1 MDINPQVR
9 DEISSFPRHGFN
21 KLSEKLRCVISFGT
35 LSMSLLMGLTIL
47 TAAVLLQQQARAQG
61 ITTGSISGAVADA
74 TGAMIPGAT
83 ITATAKATNV
93 SLTTTSGG
101 DGGFSFKDVP
111 IGTYTLV
118 ITENGFAG
126 LTLNNIE
133 VASSREQA
141 LGIQKLSPGSEVAV
155 VEVSA
160 AQNILETSQAQ
171 VTTNFDSEQLTNL
184 PTAGGFD
191 ELALL
196 IPGVV
201 DTHVDNFSNS
211 NGANFS
217 VNGER
222 GRANN
227 FEIDGQANNDPTI
240 SGPQVFFGNDEALA
254 EIQVITNSFSAQ
266 YGRNAGSVVN
276 YITKS
281 GTNAIHGA
289 AIYKYSGDFTS
300 SLAQG
305 VSKGEQF
312 GFCGPGQTS
321 AADGCA
327 AAVVPR
333 YVDNFYGGT
342 LGGPILKNRLFAFG
356 STYWDRETEYG
367 ALTTSNGALF
377 PTTAGLTQLASAYSN
392 NPSVA
397 ILQQLNPF
405 AVTVG
410 NPRQIGPIIYETIPG
425 AGSVP
430 FVQFGRQVPFLSSD
444 QEDLGRIDWQ
454 ATPKDRVY
462 LRYYYQS
469 FPTAPDGAT
478 ANGGYYNVADVTH
491 SVGADE
497 THTFGPHWVD
507 QLRYSFQ
514 QSTLAFD
521 GGGFPSCTITSFA
534 SCPSNFSPVTLP
546 DGSTLSGLGNPDND
560 PAGRVVKI
568 GQLQN
573 NANWTVGHHGITFGG
588 ELLYQNAPNVFLP
601 GVMGIFSYDT
611 LTDFIAGG
619 CPNGACSVVVVKGD
633 PSIPFR
639 EKDLGLYFQ
648 DDWKVSPSLTL
659 NLGLRW
665 EFFGQPIN
673 YFHNQSVAT
682 QTGNDHLWSTSLPLS
697 ETTVPAINNY
707 YKNFEP
713 RIGFAYNPEFNKK
726 LVIRGAYAINVDPEF
741 QNIGLN
747 VAGSAPSVALGL
759 LTCGMGTFNCIP
771 TGGATF
777 ATVQQQLA
785 PQLPTGGNPARDS
798 EDVAPTNFRNPLGQT
813 YTLGVQYQLHN
824 AAVLELRY
832 VGNHTSRQFQSLDA
846 NPYLA
851 TVAAAFPNVVNPSSL
866 CSAANS
872 TLGGADVGFQHCG
885 NISEVEVENTAFSQY
900 QSLQTNLTTR
910 SFHGIS
916 ANFAYTWSHN
926 IDNTSEIYSTGSGG
940 NTIAFAQNPLNTNL
954 GERGNSALDFPN
966 TASISFTYK
975 LPDLHRGN
983 ALRSRLT
990 DGWQANTIW
999 IYDDGQL
1006 YTDFQGI
1013 SNGSP
1018 QINPDDV
1025 RTYESYSDIPF
1036 NESFLG
1042 VDVARPILSNPKAPV
1057 GTLGIYTDTTITP
1070 ATATTPAV
1078 FSAPTLEDYKTGAIV
1093 SPSAVHFIANNQL
1106 AANLLNN
1113 PYPGSARNILRG
1125 DSFNNVDFSVFK
1137 NTKISER
1144 VTFHLEVDAYNVLNR
1159 AYFPAAGNTLNDY
1172 ANPGGSNFNNF
1183 YYSQATGASLVTP
1196 GTGLRNLLFVGKLLF

>member
-1 MDINPQVR
+1 MGIHSIIHHRGDPSQR
-9 DEISSFPRHGFN
+9 RGFS
-21 KLSEKLRCVISFGT
+21 KQSEMRCCLIPPCI
-35 LSMSLLMGLTIL
+35 LSMSVVLALTLLASMMF
-47 TAAVLLQQQARAQG
+47 LQQEIHAQG
-61 ITTGSISGAVADA
+61 ITTGSISGTVTDT
-74 TGAMIPGAT
+74 TGAVIAGAS

-93 SLTTTSGG
+93 ALTTTSGS
-101 DGGFSFKDVP
+101 DGSFSFRDVP

-118 ITENGFAG
+118 ITESGFAG

-141 LGIQKLSPGSEVAV
+141 LGVQKLSPGTAEAV
-155 VEVSA
+155 VEVSG

-171 VTTNFDSEQLTNL
+171 VTTTFDSEQLTNL

-227 FEIDGQANNDPTI
+227 FEIDGQANNDTTI
-240 SGPQVFFGNDEALA
+240 TGPQVFFGNDEALA
-254 EIQVITNSFSAQ
+254 EVQIITNSFSAQ

-281 GTNAIHGA
+281 GTNAFHGS

-312 GFCGPGQTS
+312 GFCGPGQTP
-321 AADGCA
+321 AADGCSP
-327 AAVVPR
+327 AVVPR

-342 LGGPILKNRLFAFG
+342 LGGPILKGKLFAFG
-356 STYWDRETEYG
+356 STYWDRETEFG
-367 ALTTSNGALF
+367 ALVTSAGQLF
-377 PTTAGLTQLASAYSN
+377 PTTAGLAQLVAAYPN

-397 ILQQLNPF
+397 ILQQLNPYS
-405 AVTVG
+405 VTAG
-410 NPRQIGPIIYETIPG
+410 NPRQIGPITYETIPG
-425 AGSVP
+425 AGLVP
-430 FVQFGRQVPFLSSD
+430 FAQFGRQVPFLSTD
-444 QEDLGRIDWQ
+444 EENLGRIDWQ
-454 ATPKDRVY
+454 ATPKDRIY
-462 LRYYYQS
+462 LRYFYQS
-469 FPTAPDGAT
+469 FPTSPDGAT
-478 ANGGYYNVADVTH
+478 ANGGYTNVTGISH

-514 QSTLAFD
+514 QSTIAFE
-521 GGGFPSCTITSFA
+521 GGGFPNCTIIAFNA
-534 SCPSNFSPVTLP
+534 CPTDVNPLTLP
-546 DGSTLSGLGNPDND
+546 DGSTLSGLGLPIGD
-560 PAGRVVKI
+560 PTGRVVKV
-568 GQLQN
+568 GQVQN

-588 ELLYQNAPNVFLP
+588 ELLYEHAPNVFLP
-601 GVMGIFSYDT
+601 GVQGVFTYDT
-611 LTDFIAGG
+611 LSDFIAGG
-619 CPNGACSVVVVKGD
+619 CPNGACSVEVAKGN
-633 PSIPFR
+633 PTIPFK
-639 EKDLGLYFQ
+639 ENDFGIYFQ
-648 DDWKVSPSLTL
+648 DDWQLKPGLTL

-673 YFHNQSVAT
+673 YFHSQSVAS
-682 QTGNDHLWSTSLPLS
+682 QTGANPFWSTSLPLS
-697 ETTVPAINNY
+697 ETTVPSIANY
-707 YKNFEP
+707 YKNIEP
-713 RIGFAYNPEFNKK
+713 RVGFAYNPEFSKK

-747 VAGSAPSVALGL
+747 LAGSAPSVALGAI
-759 LTCGMGTFNCIP
+759 TCNAGSTNCIP

-777 ATVQQQLA
+777 VTVQQQLA
-785 PQLPTGGNPARDS
+785 PQLPTGGSPGLDT
-798 EDVAPTNFRNPLGQT
+798 EVTVPTNFRNPMGQT
-813 YTLGVQYQLHN
+813 YTLGMQYQLHN
-824 AAVLELRY
+824 AAVVELRY
-832 VGNHTSRQFQSLDA
+832 VGNHTSQQFQSLNA

-851 TVAAAFPNVVNPSSL
+851 TVAAAFPNFVNPASL
-866 CSAANS
+866 CSPANS
-872 TLGGADVGFQHCG
+872 TLGGADVGFLHCG
-885 NISEVEVENTAFSQY
+885 NTSVLEVENSAFSQY
-900 QSLQTNLTTR
+900 QSLQANLTTR
-910 SFHGIS
+910 SFHNVT
-916 ANFAYTWSHN
+916 ATFAYTWSHN

-940 NTIAFAQNPLNTNL
+940 NTIAVAQNPLNTDL

-966 TASISFTYK
+966 VASISFTYK
-975 LPDLHRGN
+975 LPDLHRGST
-983 ALRSRLT
+983 LLSSLT
-990 DGWQANTIW
+990 DGWQANTVW
-999 IYDDGQL
+999 IYDSGQL

-1025 RTYESYSDIPF
+1025 STSESYSDIPF
-1036 NESFLG
+1036 EESFIG
-1042 VDVARPILSNPKAPV
+1042 ADVARPILSNPKAPV

-1078 FSAPTLEDYKTGAIV
+1078 FSAPVLEDYKTGAQI
-1093 SPSAVHFIANNQL
+1093 SPSAVRFIANNQL

-1113 PYPGSARNILRG
+1113 PYPGSPRNILRG
-1125 DSFNNVDFSVFK
+1125 DSFNDVDFSVFK
-1137 NTKISER
+1137 NTKINER
-1144 VTFHLEVDAYNVLNR
+1144 VTFRLEVDAYNVLNH
-1159 AYFPAAGNTLNDY
+1159 AYFAAAGNTLADY
-1172 ANPGGSNFNNF
+1172 ANPSGSSFNNYF
-1183 YYSQATGASLVTP
+1183 ESAASGTSLVTP
-1196 GTGLRNLLFVGKLLF
+1196 GTGLRNLLFVGKILF

>member
-1 MDINPQVR
+1 MAINSIVHR
-9 DEISSFPRHGFN
+9 RVDSFERQGFKKQSEMRRHVIPR
-21 KLSEKLRCVISFGT
+21 CI
-35 LSMSLLMGLTIL
+35 LSMYLAAALALLTVMP
-47 TAAVLLQQQARAQG
+47 LLQEQASAQG
-61 ITTGSISGAVADA
+61 ITTGSISGTVADA
-74 TGAMIPGAT
+74 TGAVIGGAT
-83 ITATAKATNV
+83 ITATAKATNIA
-93 SLTTTSGG
+93 LKTTSAG
-101 DGGFSFKDVP
+101 DGSFSFKDVP
-111 IGTYTLV
+111 IGAYTLV
-118 ITENGFAG
+118 IAANGFAG
-126 LTLNNIE
+126 LTLDNIE

-141 LGIQKLSPGSEVAV
+141 LGIQELSLGSTEAV

-160 AQNILETSQAQ
+160 AENILEASRSQ
-171 VTTNFDSEQLTNL
+171 VTTTFDYEQLTNL

-201 DTHVDNFSNS
+201 DTHVDNFSNT

-217 VNGER
+217 DNGER

-227 FEIDGQANNDPTI
+227 FEIDGQANNDTTI
-240 SGPQVFFGNDEALA
+240 TGPQVFFGNDEALA
-254 EIQVITNSFSAQ
+254 EVQVITNSFSAQ

-281 GTNAIHGA
+281 GSNAIHGS

-312 GFCGPGQTS
+312 GFCGSGQTP
-321 AADGCA
+321 AADDCA
-327 AAVVPR
+327 ATVVPR

-342 LGGPILKNRLFAFG
+342 LGGPILKNKLFAFG
-356 STYWDRETEYG
+356 STYWDRETEFG
-367 ALTTSNGALF
+367 ALITSNGALF
-377 PTTAGLTQLASAYSN
+377 PTTAGLAQLASAYAG

-397 ILQQLNPF
+397 ILQQLNPY
-405 AVTVG
+405 AVTAG
-410 NPRQIGPIIYETIPG
+410 NPRQIGPVTNETIPG
-425 AGSVP
+425 AGIVP
-430 FVQFGRQVPFLSSD
+430 FAQFGRQVPFLSTD

-454 ATPKDRVY
+454 ATPRDRIY
-462 LRYYYQS
+462 LRYLYQF
-469 FPTAPDGAT
+469 FPTSPDGAT
-478 ANGGYYNVADVTH
+478 ANGGYVNVKGVTH

-514 QSTLAFD
+514 QSTIAFQ
-521 GGGFPSCTITSFA
+521 GGGFPNCAITSFA
-534 SCPSNFSPVTLP
+534 SCPADFNPVTLP
-546 DGSTLSGLGNPDND
+546 DGSTLSGLGNPDNV
-560 PAGRVVKI
+560 PTGRVVKV
-568 GQLQN
+568 GQVQN
-573 NANWTVGHHGITFGG
+573 NVNWTVGHHGITFGG
-588 ELLYQNAPNVFLP
+588 ELLYENAPNVFLP
-601 GVMGIFSYDT
+601 GVMGVFTYDT

-619 CPNGACSVVVVKGD
+619 CPNGACSVAVAKGN
-633 PSIPFR
+633 PSIPFI
-639 EKDLGLYFQ
+639 EKDLGIYFQ
-648 DDWKVSPSLTL
+648 DDWQVRPDLTL

-682 QTGNDHLWSTSLPLS
+682 QTGNDPLWSISLPLS
-697 ETTVPAINNY
+697 ETTVPAIDNY

-713 RIGFAYNPEFNKK
+713 RIGFAYNPAFNKK
-726 LVIRGAYAINVDPEF
+726 LVVRGAYAINVDPEF

-747 VAGSAPSVALGL
+747 LAGSAPSVALGA
-759 LTCGMGTFNCIP
+759 LTCGAGTVNCIP

-785 PQLPTGGNPARDS
+785 PQLPTGGNPGLDS
-798 EDVAPTNFRNPLGQT
+798 EDIAPTNFRNPLGQT

-824 AAVLELRY
+824 AAVLEMRY
-832 VGNHTSRQFQSLDA
+832 VGNHTGQQFQSLNA

-851 TVAAAFPNVVNPSSL
+851 TVAAAFPNIVNPANL

-885 NISEVEVENTAFSQY
+885 NTSVVEVENTAFSQY

-910 SFHGIS
+910 SFHGVT
-916 ANFAYTWSHN
+916 ATVAYTWSHN

-940 NTIAFAQNPLNTNL
+940 NTIAFAQNPFNTDL
-954 GERGNSALDFPN
+954 GERGNSALDFPKVS
-966 TASISFTYK
+966 SISFTYK
-975 LPDLHRGN
+975 LPDLHNGN
-983 ALRSRLT
+983 ALLSRLT

-999 IYDDGQL
+999 IYDSGQL
-1006 YTDFQGI
+1006 YTDYQGI

-1025 RTYESYSDIPF
+1025 RTSESYSDIPF
-1036 NESFLG
+1036 DENFLG
-1042 VDVARPILSNPKAPV
+1042 ADVARPILSNPKAPV

-1078 FSAPTLEDYKTGAIV
+1078 FSAPVLEDFKTGASI
-1093 SPSAVHFIANNQL
+1093 SPSAVRFITNNQL
-1106 AANLLNN
+1106 AANILNN
-1113 PYPGSARNILRG
+1113 PYPGSTRNILRG
-1125 DSFNNVDFSVFK
+1125 DGFNDVDFSIFK

-1144 VTFHLEVDAYNVLNR
+1144 VTFRLEVDAYNVLNH
-1159 AYFPAAGNTLNDY
+1159 AYFAAAGNSLADY
-1172 ANPGGSNFNNF
+1172 ANPSGSSFNNYF
-1183 YYSQATGASLVTP
+1183 ESAASGTSLVTP
-1196 GTGLRNLLFVGKLLF
+1196 GTGLRNLLFVGKILF

>member
-1 MDINPQVR
+1 MGIHSIIHRQAG
-9 DEISSFPRHGFN
+9 SFQGRGFN
-21 KLSEKLRCVISFGT
+21 KQNKMPRRVISLRT
-35 LSMSLLMGLTIL
+35 LSLFLVAPLTLL

-74 TGAMIPGAT
+74 TGAVIPGGT
-83 ITATAKATNV
+83 ITATAKATNLA
-93 SLTTTSGG
+93 LTTTSGG
-101 DGGFSFKDVP
+101 DGSFSFKDVP

-118 ITENGFAG
+118 ITDSGFAG

-141 LGIQKLSPGSEVAV
+141 LGIQHLRPGSEVAV

-171 VTTNFDSEQLTNL
+171 VTTTFDSEQLTNL

-201 DTHVDNFSNS
+201 DTHADNFSNT

-227 FEIDGQANNDPTI
+227 FEIDGQANNDTTI

-281 GTNAIHGA
+281 GTNSIHGS

-305 VSKGEQF
+305 VSKGMQF
-312 GFCGPGQTS
+312 GFCGPGQNP
-321 AADGCA
+321 AANGCA

-342 LGGPILKNRLFAFG
+342 LGGPILKNKLFAFG
-356 STYWDRETEYG
+356 STYWDRETEFG
-367 ALTTSNGALF
+367 ALVTSNGALF
-377 PTTAGLTQLASAYSN
+377 PTTAGLAQLASAFPN
-392 NPSVA
+392 NASVA
-397 ILQQLNPF
+397 ILQQLNPY

-410 NPRQIGPIIYETIPG
+410 NPRQIGSVTNETIPG
-425 AGSVP
+425 AGVIP
-430 FVQFGRQVPFLSSD
+430 FAQFGRQVPFLSTD

-454 ATPKDRVY
+454 ASPKDRLY
-462 LRYYYQS
+462 IRYFYQS
-469 FPTAPDGAT
+469 TPTSPDGAT
-478 ANGGYYNVADVTH
+478 ANGGFINVTGVTH

-514 QSTLAFD
+514 QSTIAFQ
-521 GGGFPSCTITSFA
+521 GGGFPNCTITSFA
-534 SCPSNFSPVTLP
+534 SCPTDFNAVALP
-546 DGSTLSGLGNPDND
+546 DGSTMSNLGNPDNV
-560 PAGRVVKI
+560 PAGRVVKV
-568 GQLQN
+568 GQVQD
-573 NANWTVGHHGITFGG
+573 NANSTVGHHGITFGG
-588 ELLYQNAPNVFLP
+588 ELLYENAPNVFLP
-601 GVMGIFSYDT
+601 GVMGLFTYDT

-619 CPNGACSVVVVKGD
+619 CPNGACSVTVAKGN
-633 PSIPFR
+633 PSIPFI
-639 EKDLGLYFQ
+639 EKDLGFYFQ
-648 DDWKVSPSLTL
+648 DDWKVRPSLTL

-673 YFHNQSVAT
+673 HFHNQSVAT
-682 QTGNDHLWSTSLPLS
+682 QTGTDPLWSTSLPLS

-713 RIGFAYNPEFNKK
+713 RIGFAYNPEFIKK

-747 VAGSAPSVALGL
+747 VAGSAPSVALGA
-759 LTCGMGTFNCIP
+759 LTCGAGTVNCIP

-785 PQLPTGGNPARDS
+785 PQLPTGGNPGVDS
-798 EDVAPTNFRNPLGQT
+798 EDVAPTNFRNPMGQT
-813 YTLGVQYQLHN
+813 YTLGVQYQLHD
-824 AAVLELRY
+824 AGVLELRY

-851 TVAAAFPNVVNPSSL
+851 TVAAAFPNVVNPASL
-866 CSAANS
+866 CSVANS
-872 TLGGADVGFQHCG
+872 TLGGKDVGFLHCG
-885 NISEVEVENTAFSQY
+885 NTSVVEAENTAFSQY
-900 QSLQTNLTTR
+900 QSLQTSLTTR
-910 SFHGIS
+910 SFHGIT
-916 ANFAYTWSHN
+916 ANASYTWSHN
-926 IDNTSEIYSTGSGG
+926 FDNTSEIYSTGSGG

-954 GERGNSALDFPN
+954 GERGNSALDFPSS
-966 TASISFTYK
+966 ASISFTYK
-975 LPDLHRGN
+975 LPDLHSGN
-983 ALRSRLT
+983 AILSRLT
-990 DGWQANTIW
+990 NGWQANTIW
-999 IYDDGQL
+999 IYDSGQL
-1006 YTDFQGI
+1006 YTDYQGI

-1025 RTYESYSDIPF
+1025 RTSESYSDVPF
-1036 NESFLG
+1036 EENFLG

-1057 GTLGIYTDTTITP
+1057 GTLGIYTDTTLIP

-1078 FSAPTLEDYKTGAIV
+1078 FSAPVLEDYKTGAII
-1093 SPSAVHFIANNQL
+1093 SPAAVRFIANNQL
-1106 AANLLNN
+1106 AANLMNN
-1113 PYPGSARNILRG
+1113 PYPGSGRNILRG
-1125 DSFNNVDFSVFK
+1125 DSFSNVDLSVFK

-1144 VTFHLEVDAYNVLNR
+1144 VTFRLEVDAYNVLNR
-1159 AYFPAAGNTLNDY
+1159 AYFSSPGNILNDY

-1196 GTGLRNLLFVGKLLF
+1196 GTGLRNLLFVGKILF

>member
-1 MDINPQVR
+1 MAVNSMIPDQIDPFQ
-9 DEISSFPRHGFN
+9 RHGS
-21 KLSEKLRCVISFGT
+21 KKYPPKRQRVIPRGVLSLSLAIALT
-35 LSMSLLMGLTIL
+35 LPMA
-47 TAAVLLQQQARAQG
+47 TAFFQKQAGAQG
-61 ITTGSISGAVADA
+61 ITTGSISGTVIDDSGAV
-74 TGAMIPGAT
+74 IPGAT

-93 SLTTTSGG
+93 TLKTTAGG
-101 DGGFSFKDVP
+101 DGNFSFKDLP
-111 IGTYTLV
+111 IGTYTVV
-118 ITENGFAG
+118 ISETGFAG
-126 LTLNNIE
+126 LTLDNIE

-141 LGIQKLSPGSEVAV
+141 LGTQKLSLGRTEAV

-160 AQNILETSQAQ
+160 AQNILETSQSQ
-171 VTTNFDSEQLTNL
+171 VTTTFDSEQLTNL

-201 DTHVDNFSNS
+201 DTHGDNFSNS

-227 FEIDGQANNDPTI
+227 FEIDGQANNDTTI
-240 SGPQVFFGNDEALA
+240 TGPQVFFGNDEALA
-254 EIQVITNSFSAQ
+254 EVQVITNSFSAQ

-281 GTNAIHGA
+281 GTNAIHGS
-289 AIYKYSGDFTS
+289 AIYKYSGNFTS

-312 GFCGPGQTS
+312 GFCGPGQS
-321 AADGCA
+321 PAANGCA

-342 LGGPILKNRLFAFG
+342 LGGPILKNKLFAFG
-356 STYWDRETEYG
+356 STYWNRETEFG
-367 ALTTSNGALF
+367 ALITSSGQLF
-377 PTTAGLTQLASAYSN
+377 PTTGGLAQLAAAFPGN
-392 NPSVA
+392 ASVA
-397 ILQQLNPF
+397 ILQQLSPY
-405 AVTVG
+405 AVTAG
-410 NPRQIGPIIYETIPG
+410 NPRQIGPVTYETIPG

-430 FVQFGRQVPFLSSD
+430 FAQFGRQVPYLSTD
-444 QEDLGRIDWQ
+444 EENLGRIDWQ
-454 ATPKDRVY
+454 ATLKDHIY
-462 LRYYYQS
+462 LRYLYQAN
-469 FPTAPDGAT
+469 PTSPDNAT
-478 ANGGYYNVADVTH
+478 ANGGYTNVTGITH

-507 QLRYSFQ
+507 QLRYNFQ
-514 QSTLAFD
+514 QSTIAFE
-521 GGGFPSCTITSFA
+521 GGGFPNCTIVSFNT
-534 SCPSNFSPVTLP
+534 CPTETNAMTLP
-546 DGSTLSGLGNPDND
+546 DGSTFSGLGLPSGEPD
-560 PAGRVVKI
+560 GRVVKV
-568 GQLQN
+568 GQVQN
-573 NANWTVGHHGITFGG
+573 NANWTVGRHAIAFGG
-588 ELLYQNAPNVFLP
+588 EFLYENAPNVFLP
-601 GVMGIFSYDT
+601 NVQGVFTYDT

-619 CPNGACSVVVVKGD
+619 CPNGSCSVAVAKGN
-633 PSIPFR
+633 PSIPFK
-639 EKDLGLYFQ
+639 ENDLGLYFQ

-673 YFHNQSVAT
+673 YFHSQSVAA
-682 QTGNDHLWSTSLPLS
+682 QTGSNPFWSTSLPLS
-697 ETTVPAINNY
+697 ETTVPSIANY
-707 YKNFEP
+707 YKNVEP
-713 RIGFAYNPEFNKK
+713 RIGFAYNPGFNKR

-747 VAGSAPSVALGL
+747 VAGSAPSIASGA
-759 LTCGMGTFNCIP
+759 LTCNPGTTNCIP

-777 ATVQQQLA
+777 VTVQQQLA
-785 PQLPTGGNPARDS
+785 PQLPTGGNPGLDS
-798 EDVAPTNFRNPLGQT
+798 QVTAPTNFRNPVGQT

-824 AAVLELRY
+824 AAVLEIRY
-832 VGNHTSRQFQSLDA
+832 VGNHTSQQFQSLDA

-851 TVAAAFPNVVNPSSL
+851 TVAAAFPNIVNPASL

-872 TLGGADVGFQHCG
+872 TLGGADVGFLHCG
-885 NISEVEVENTAFSQY
+885 NTSVVEVNNTAFSQY

-910 SFHGIS
+910 SFHGVT
-916 ANFAYTWSHN
+916 ATVAYTWSHN
-926 IDNTSEIYSTGSGG
+926 IDNTSEIYSTAASG
-940 NTIAFAQNPLNTNL
+940 NTIAIAQNPLNTDV
-954 GERGNSALDFPN
+954 GERANSALDFPN
-966 TASISFTYK
+966 VASMSFTYK
-975 LPDLHRGN
+975 LPDFHLGN
-983 ALRSRLT
+983 ALFSRLT

-1006 YTDFQGI
+1006 YTDFQNI

-1025 RTYESYSDIPF
+1025 RTSQSYSDIPF
-1036 NESFLG
+1036 LENF
-1042 VDVARPILSNPKAPV
+1042 VAADVARPILSNPKAPI

-1070 ATATTPAV
+1070 ATPTTPAV
-1078 FSAPTLEDYKTGAIV
+1078 FSAPVLVDFKTGTPI
-1093 SPSAVHFIANNQL
+1093 SPSAVRFIANNQL

-1113 PYPGSARNILRG
+1113 PYPGSGRNILRG

-1144 VTFHLEVDAYNVLNR
+1144 VTFRLEVDAYNVLNR
-1159 AYFPAAGNTLNDY
+1159 AYFPSPGNLLSDY
-1172 ANPGGSNFNNF
+1172 AATPSYFNNNF
-1183 YYSQATGASLVTP
+1183 ESQATGASLVTP
-1196 GTGLRNLLFVGKLLF
+1196 GTGLRNLLFVGKILF

>member
-1 MDINPQVR
+1 MDVHSIVHHQV
-9 DEISSFPRHGFN
+9 DSSQRREFKKQSQMR
-21 KLSEKLRCVISFGT
+21 RCVTRRCI
-35 LSMSLLMGLTIL
+35 LSMSLVLALNLLMLTMF
-47 TAAVLLQQQARAQG
+47 ARQEALAQG
-61 ITTGSISGAVADA
+61 ITTGSISGTVADT
-74 TGAMIPGAT
+74 TGAVIAGAS

-93 SLTTTSGG
+93 SLKTTSTG
-101 DGGFSFKDVP
+101 DGSFSFKDVP
-111 IGTYTLV
+111 IGTYSLI
-118 ITENGFAG
+118 ITESGFAG

-141 LGIQKLSPGSEVAV
+141 LGIQKLSPSGTEAV

-171 VTTNFDSEQLTNL
+171 VTTTFDSEQLTNL

-227 FEIDGQANNDPTI
+227 FEIDGQANNDTTI
-240 SGPQVFFGNDEALA
+240 TGPQVFFGNDEALA
-254 EIQVITNSFSAQ
+254 EVQIITNSFSAQ

-281 GTNAIHGA
+281 GTNAIHGS

-312 GFCGPGQTS
+312 GFCGAGQS
-321 AADGCA
+321 PAANGCA

-342 LGGPILKNRLFAFG
+342 LGGPILKGKLFAFG
-356 STYWDRETEYG
+356 STYWDRETEFG
-367 ALTTSNGALF
+367 ALVTSDGQLF
-377 PTTAGLTQLASAYSN
+377 PTTAGLAQLVAAYPN

-397 ILQQLNPF
+397 ILQQLNPYT
-405 AVTVG
+405 VTAG
-410 NPRQIGPIIYETIPG
+410 SPRQIGPVTNETIPG
-425 AGSVP
+425 AGVVP
-430 FVQFGRQVPFLSSD
+430 FAQFGRQVPFLSTD

-454 ATPKDRVY
+454 ATAKDRIY
-462 LRYYYQS
+462 LRYYYQL
-469 FPTAPDGAT
+469 FPTSPDNAT
-478 ANGGYYNVADVTH
+478 ANGGYVNVKGVTH

-497 THTFGPHWVD
+497 THIFGPHWVD
-507 QLRYSFQ
+507 QIRYSFQ
-514 QSTLAFD
+514 QSTIAFQ
-521 GGGFPSCTITSFA
+521 GGGFPNCTITSFG
-534 SCPSNFSPVTLP
+534 SCPADLNPVTLP
-546 DGSTLSGLGNPDND
+546 DGSTLSGLGNPDNV
-560 PAGRVVKI
+560 PTGRVVKV
-568 GQLQN
+568 GQVQN

-588 ELLYQNAPNVFLP
+588 ELLYENAPNVFLP
-601 GVMGIFSYDT
+601 GVMGLFTYDT
-611 LTDFIAGG
+611 LTDLIAGG
-619 CPNGACSVVVVKGD
+619 CPNGACSVTVAKGN
-633 PSIPFR
+633 PTIPFK
-639 EKDLGLYFQ
+639 ENDLGVYFQ
-648 DDWKVSPSLTL
+648 DDWKASPSLTL

-682 QTGNDHLWSTSLPLS
+682 QTGNDPLWSTSLPLS

-713 RIGFAYNPEFNKK
+713 RIGFAYNPEFNNK

-747 VAGSAPSVALGL
+747 VAGSAPSVALGA
-759 LTCGMGTFNCIP
+759 LTCGAGTVNCIP

-785 PQLPTGGNPARDS
+785 PQLPTGGNPGLDS
-798 EDVAPTNFRNPLGQT
+798 EDVAPTNFRNPMGQT

-824 AAVLELRY
+824 AAVLEVRY

-851 TVAAAFPNVVNPSSL
+851 TVAAAFPNIVNPASL
-866 CSAANS
+866 CSSADS
-872 TLGGADVGFQHCG
+872 TLGGADVGFLHCG
-885 NISEVEVENTAFSQY
+885 NTSVVEVENTAFSQY
-900 QSLQTNLTTR
+900 QSLQSNLTMR
-910 SFHGIS
+910 SFHGIT

-940 NTIAFAQNPLNTNL
+940 NTIAIAQNPFNTNF
-954 GERGNSALDFPN
+954 GERGNSALDFPSSS
-966 TASISFTYK
+966 SISFTYMV
-975 LPDLHRGN
+975 PDLHSGN
-983 ALRSRLT
+983 ALFSRLT

-999 IYDDGQL
+999 IYDSGQL

-1025 RTYESYSDIPF
+1025 RTSESYSDIPF
-1036 NESFLG
+1036 EENFLG

-1057 GTLGIYTDTTITP
+1057 GTLGIYTDTTLTP
-1070 ATATTPAV
+1070 ATATTQAA
-1078 FSAPTLEDYKTGAIV
+1078 FSAPVLEDFKTGTPI
-1093 SPSAVHFIANNQL
+1093 SPSAVRFIANNQL

-1113 PYPGSARNILRG
+1113 PYPGSTRNILRG
-1125 DSFNNVDFSVFK
+1125 DTFNNVDFSVFK

-1144 VTFHLEVDAYNVLNR
+1144 VTFRLEVDAYNVLNR
-1159 AYFPAAGNTLNDY
+1159 AYFQAAGNALTGY
-1172 ANPGGSNFNNF
+1172 ANPSGSYFNNYF
-1183 YYSQATGASLVTP
+1183 ESQATGASLVTP
-1196 GTGLRNLLFVGKLLF
+1196 GTGLRNLLFVGKILF